1 MIIEGKQC
9 KLTTGIVIDRYKFLA
24 FINNSASF
32 FFLRWFFQF
41 VCVGYYFSI
50 KINKKKK
57 KMKNEKKKSNG
68 LDMFGCFLHN
78 TSVTVI

>member
-1 MIIEGKQC
+1 MELERLSYLGPFRISCFDVIIEGKQC

-24 FINNSASF
+24 FINNLASF

-50 KINKKKK
+50 KINKKMRKK
-57 KMKNEKKKSNG
+57 
-68 LDMFGCFLHN
+68 
-78 TSVTVI
+78 